1 MSLTLVGGRNRELN
15 FATCRKFSN
24 NLNRRLTCE
33 TEEEVMFLIM
43 RSNGD
48 GTETEMGR
56 LVNEDNAFDVCH
68 AMNSRT
74 DKNRFFIRVV

>member
-1 MSLTLVGGRNRELN
+1 
-15 FATCRKFSN
+15 
-24 NLNRRLTCE
+24 
-33 TEEEVMFLIM
+33 MFLIM

-56 LVNEDNAFDVCH
+56 LMNEDNAFDVCH